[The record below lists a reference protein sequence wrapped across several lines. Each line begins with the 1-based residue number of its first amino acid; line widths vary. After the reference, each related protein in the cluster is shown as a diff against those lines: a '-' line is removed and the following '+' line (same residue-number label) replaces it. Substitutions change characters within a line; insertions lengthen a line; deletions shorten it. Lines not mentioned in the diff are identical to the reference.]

1 MPASTDGSSAAARIP
16 NGRGTD
22 MCGIAGCYQQADGQK
37 LVDIMTDRIAH
48 RGPDAAGAWSHED
61 GRVAVQLG
69 HRRLSIIDLSTA
81 ADQPLSKNGLTLA
94 YNGELYNYRELR
106 AELVTRGTRF
116 TTSSDTEVVLE
127 AWRSWGAQALRRFRG
142 MFAFALFD
150 QETGELVLARDPL
163 GIKPLYYLP
172 RGGGVVFASEL
183 KALVTAAGSEMRIEP
198 GALVAS
204 MLYYWLPEQRCAID
218 GVRKLP
224 PGSWARFHRDGT
236 SSVRHYWRIAD
247 VAAEAAA
254 GPAADLGPVI
264 EESVTAHL
272 VSDVPVSSFLSG
284 GLDSSIV
291 TVLAHQADA
300 AIDAYT
306 ITFRPE
312 DQRLEAMPDDA
323 VYARKVAARY
333 GISLHEIEISPD
345 VVSMLPRMVDVL
357 DEPIG
362 DPAAI
367 NTLLMCEAARER
379 GVKVILSGMGADEL
393 FGGYRKHLACLLA
406 SRYRSLP
413 SGVRRGLVQSAVD
426 RLPVTAAGRGLR
438 YVRWAKRFL
447 TFAELPEEPRFRR
460 SYTLYDPGELAD
472 LLSPELAGHV
482 YEIIEEHSQTYHDN
496 SLDDEVNRMC
506 LADARMFLPGL
517 NLAYTDRASMA
528 ASVEVRVPFV
538 DPIVAQAAF
547 SIEGRAKIRRRQ
559 AKVALKRAAESWL
572 PAEIVHRPKASF
584 SVPLRAWVRGDLQE
598 VIRDVLVGGE
608 LVTSGMIR
616 KDALMQLISDEM
628 AGREDRSKQIWQLLT
643 LEQWYRNAQSMGV
656 AA

>member
-1 MPASTDGSSAAARIP
+1 V
-16 NGRGTD
+16 
-22 MCGIAGCYQQADGQK
+22 CGIAGCYQQADGQK

-48 RGPDAAGAWSHED
+48 RGPDAAGSWSHED
-61 GRVAVQLG
+61 DRVTMQLG
-69 HRRLSIIDLSTA
+69 HRRLSIIDLSAA
-81 ADQPLSKNGLTLA
+81 ADQPLSKDGLTIV
-94 YNGELYNYRELR
+94 YNGELYNYRMVR
-106 AELVTRGTRF
+106 AELVVRGVSFVTE
-116 TTSSDTEVVLE
+116 SDTEVVLE
-127 AWRSWGAQALRRFRG
+127 AWRHWGPGALHRFRG
-142 MFAFALFD
+142 MFAFAIAD
-150 QETGELVLARDPL
+150 ERTGELVLARDPL

-172 RGGGVVFASEL
+172 RGGGVAFASEL
-183 KALVTAAGSEMRIEP
+183 KALVAAVGSELRIEP

-224 PGSWARFHRDGT
+224 GGSWALLCPDGT
-236 SSVRHYWRIAD
+236 LSVQHYWQVHD

-254 GPAADLGPVI
+254 GPPADLGEVI

-284 GLDSSIV
+284 GLDSSVV
-291 TVLAHQADA
+291 TVLAHQANP

-323 VYARKVAARY
+323 VYARKVAARF
-333 GISLHEIEISPD
+333 GIRLHEIEISPD
-345 VVSMLPRMVDVL
+345 IVDLLPRIVDVL

-367 NTLLMCEAARER
+367 NTLLMCRAARER

-393 FGGYRKHLACLLA
+393 FGGYRKHLACVLA
-406 SRYRSLP
+406 GKYHRLP
-413 SGVRRGLVQSAVD
+413 AGLRHGLVHPVVE
-426 RLPVTAAGRGLR
+426 RLPVSTAGRGLR
-438 YVRWAKRFL
+438 YARWAKRFL

-460 SYTLYDPGELAD
+460 SYTLYDPGELAA
-472 LLSPELAGHV
+472 LISPELAGYV
-482 YEIIEEHSQTYHDN
+482 GQVVEEHSDIYHDN
-496 SLDDEVNRMC
+496 SLQDEINRMC

-538 DPIVAQAAF
+538 DPVVAQAAF
-547 SIEGRAKIRRRQ
+547 SVDGRAKIRRRQ
-559 AKVALKRAAESWL
+559 GKVALKRVAEKWL
-572 PAEIVHRPKASF
+572 PHEIAYRPKASF
-584 SVPLRAWVRGDLQE
+584 SAPLRAWVRGDLAE
-598 VIRDVLVGGE
+598 VIHDVLVGGE
-608 LVTSGMIR
+608 LVQSGMIR
-616 KDALMQLISDEM
+616 QDGLLRLVQEEND
-628 AGREDRSKQIWQLLT
+628 GREDRSKQIWQLLT
-643 LEQWYRNAQSMGV
+643 LELWYRHAMSLGV